1 MPKIRFFNLQTN
13 PSRTLG
19 TREILMKLIAWFI
32 KVVRVGL
39 KDFSNMK
46 NFIKDTE
53 NAIINIVNKKEMV
66 AMNRQTNYTFFNH
79 QVTEFLTRKNIEIVC
94 IILILLAALSV
105 FIGRIPTKETL
116 TLDSGAI
123 TYNGYVLASKMTGKG
138 KLTFENGDTY
148 EGEFKNGIFH
158 GKGTFTAAAG
168 WTYVGEFNNGLAE
181 GEGKLTTENKTIY
194 EGKFKQGIYQHED

>member
-1 MPKIRFFNLQTN
+1 
-13 PSRTLG
+13 
-19 TREILMKLIAWFI
+19 
-32 KVVRVGL
+32 
-39 KDFSNMK
+39 MK